1 MHKIGSDLFKI
12 DFKVVQSPNY
22 SQPLE
27 TTKQMPNPNRIGQ
40 RFIEGDRVSKRR
52 IDGFNTNRPKR
63 TGNVVEVVEEMK
75 KIKNKN
81 PFKHYSYKVL
91 WDDLKS
97 PSLHAQQTLQALDD

>member
-1 MHKIGSDLFKI
+1 
-12 DFKVVQSPNY
+12 
-22 SQPLE
+22 
-27 TTKQMPNPNRIGQ
+27 MPNPNRIGQ
-40 RFIEGDRVSKRR
+40 RFMEGDRVSKRR

-75 KIKNKN
+75 KIKNRN

-97 PSLHAQQTLQALDD
+97 PSLHAQQTLQALND